1 MEVDLCFVVLQ
12 ILVGAVHCL
21 AIDALEMVCSFVIL
35 QLPLHAALDL
45 TSVDL
50 QGKCDFMIL

>member
-1 MEVDLCFVVLQ
+1 MEVEVEVVLQ
-12 ILVGAVHCL
+12 ILVGAVHCM

>member
-1 MEVDLCFVVLQ
+1 MVLQ
-12 ILVGAVHCL
+12 ILVGDVHCL

-35 QLPLHAALDL
+35 QLPLHAALDI
-45 TSVDL
+45 TGVAL